1 MASSNNGYKAPPRK
15 TDDITYVNWKKEV
28 AIWSFQTSIEQV
40 KQGSALFLSLEGKPR
55 QTVLAE
61 VPVSDINSYYKIIIN
76 KIIIIYQMSNNIS
89 IFTFC

>member
-61 VPVSDINSYYKIIIN
+61 VPVDDINSTIKDII
-76 KIIIIYQMSNNIS
+76 KKMLVRGASQMR
-89 IFTFC
+89 FL